1 MPTDQYQRIQAHN
14 TLLLDNQLDV
24 RKRLADL
31 RQWLIDWLEVDDQL
45 TARIDALDLANPIDI
60 QKGMQIAGLRRKLK
74 MQLVKE
80 PVEIWP
86 PAVANIPYTDLRN
99 HMIRQ
104 FLPLKETEKILW
116 LTNLFFILTPDLRE
130 INRKIETVRNYRS
143 LGQQRNFLIGGH
155 SGMGKT
161 TYLDWLTSNYL
172 PTVEADQNKVP
183 IIKVDAPVNNGSA
196 KPLFQRMLLECGQV
210 YAKKD
215 TDETLLMKLILVIQ
229 KCGVEMIIIDEIEH
243 IERDHLRRRLLEVSN
258 LSRGTPM
265 ICASCE
271 PLRWT
276 EGDVEVQGR
285 WNDFFE
291 LKQYTGERLQSLLAY
306 LELLLPFPS
315 PSFLGLTEITV
326 GKNKTSPGPARLIQE
341 WTGGILRDIMIL
353 IADASQRAIKNG
365 EAHLSVSLLENTW
378 RDIQSCRVTDFLEI
392 LKQNEA
398 RARRF

>member
-1 MPTDQYQRIQAHN
+1 MTTDPCQFVQSHN
-14 TLLLDNQLDV
+14 TLLLDNQLNV
-24 RKRLADL
+24 KKRLTDL
-31 RQWLIDWLEVDDQL
+31 RQWLVDWVNVDDQL
-45 TARIDALDLANPIDI
+45 TAQIDALDLENPIDI
-60 QKGMQIAGLRRKLK
+60 QKGMQVAGLRRRLK

-80 PVEIWP
+80 PIEIWP
-86 PAVANIPYTDLRN
+86 PAVADISYTNLRD
-99 HMIRQ
+99 HMIQQ
-104 FLPLKETEKILW
+104 FLPLKETEKIIW
-116 LTNLFFILTPDLRE
+116 LTNLLFILTPDLRE

-161 TYLDWLTSNYL
+161 TYLDWLTSNFL
-172 PTVEADQNKVP
+172 PSVGEHHNKVP

-196 KPLFQRMLLECGQV
+196 KPLFQRMLMECGQV
-210 YAKKD
+210 YSKKD
-215 TDETLLMKLILVIQ
+215 TDETLLMKLILIIQ
-229 KCGVEMIIIDEIEH
+229 KCGVEMIIIDEVEH

-258 LSRGTPM
+258 LSRGTPF

-306 LELLLPFPS
+306 LELLLPFTS
-315 PSFLGLTEITV
+315 SSFLGLTEITV

-365 EAHLSVSLLENTW
+365 DAHLSISLLENTW
-378 RDIQSCRVTDFLEI
+378 RDIQSHRITDFLEI
-392 LKQNEA
+392 LKKNEA